1 MVESYRNPDGRVC
14 HRTMLNVGFLEGLTP
29 EQMNMIQKMLTER
42 AENPGNKLFG
52 FSVSDDPVVTQY
64 VEAYYARLVSEK
76 RIDVAPT
83 RSKVSKSGKDWQTI
97 DINSIKNKDARE
109 VGAEWLCFQAIR
121 QLGIGMFLSDQGW
134 DEEQVQ
140 LALTHIISRAV
151 YPASERKTSSWIK
164 ENSAVC
170 ELTGYDIDKIT
181 KDKLYGISQKL
192 YQVKQGLEQH
202 LSLRTNEL
210 FDIEDKIILYDLT
223 NTYFE
228 GRMSGSK
235 LAKFG
240 RSKEKR
246 SDAKLVVLALV
257 INPEGFIK
265 YSDIFQGNISDPE
278 TLGKIIDNLR
288 ERTSH
293 SAQKATVVMDAG
305 IASEGNLKLIKEKG
319 YEYICVTRSRM
330 KDYSVVAA
338 DALVTVRDNKQQKIE
353 LCHVRKEGHT
363 DYFLKIASHSKELK
377 ERSMNGQFQQRFE
390 EEMQKIADSLTKK
403 GGIKQADKVHE
414 RIGRLKQRFPS
425 IARY

>member
-164 ENSAVC
+164 ESSAVC

-240 RSKEKR
+240 RSKPACR
-246 SDAKLVVLALV
+246 
-257 INPEGFIK
+257 
-265 YSDIFQGNISDPE
+265 
-278 TLGKIIDNLR
+278 
-288 ERTSH
+288 
-293 SAQKATVVMDAG
+293 
-305 IASEGNLKLIKEKG
+305 
-319 YEYICVTRSRM
+319 
-330 KDYSVVAA
+330 
-338 DALVTVRDNKQQKIE
+338 
-353 LCHVRKEGHT
+353 
-363 DYFLKIASHSKELK
+363 
-377 ERSMNGQFQQRFE
+377 
-390 EEMQKIADSLTKK
+390 
-403 GGIKQADKVHE
+403 
-414 RIGRLKQRFPS
+414 
-425 IARY
+425 